1 MDPDLALIVI
11 AVISLTAI
19 VGRTVVKITNAR
31 LAAGTGQPDELKARV
46 EELESTVH
54 GLQQELVEAQERLD
68 FAERLLAKGAGQAED
83 RKTNTY
89 QREIR
94 HVRSLR
100 DESTCR
106 RRSTIRLSRRSHI
119 AGYPGRH

>member
-31 LAAGTGQPDELKARV
+31 VAAGAGQSDELKARV

-68 FAERLLAKGAGQAED
+68 FAERLLAKGTGQ
-83 RKTNTY
+83 T
-89 QREIR
+89 
-94 HVRSLR
+94 
-100 DESTCR
+100 
-106 RRSTIRLSRRSHI
+106 
-119 AGYPGRH
+119 

>member
-31 LAAGTGQPDELKARV
+31 VAAGAGQSDELKARV

-68 FAERLLAKGAGQAED
+68 FAERLLAKWSGQ
-83 RKTNTY
+83 T
-89 QREIR
+89 
-94 HVRSLR
+94 
-100 DESTCR
+100 
-106 RRSTIRLSRRSHI
+106 
-119 AGYPGRH
+119 

>member
-31 LAAGTGQPDELKARV
+31 LAAGAGQSDELKARV
-46 EELESTVH
+46 EELDSTVH

-68 FAERLLAKGAGQAED
+68 FAERLLAKGTGQ
-83 RKTNTY
+83 T
-89 QREIR
+89 
-94 HVRSLR
+94 
-100 DESTCR
+100 
-106 RRSTIRLSRRSHI
+106 
-119 AGYPGRH
+119 

>member
-68 FAERLLAKGAGQAED
+68 FAERLLAKGTGQ
-83 RKTNTY
+83 T
-89 QREIR
+89 
-94 HVRSLR
+94 
-100 DESTCR
+100 
-106 RRSTIRLSRRSHI
+106 
-119 AGYPGRH
+119 

>member
-19 VGRTVVKITNAR
+19 VGRTVVKITSAR
-31 LAAGTGQPDELKARV
+31 LAAGAGQSDELKARV

-68 FAERLLAKGAGQAED
+68 FAERLLAKGSGQ
-83 RKTNTY
+83 T
-89 QREIR
+89 
-94 HVRSLR
+94 
-100 DESTCR
+100 
-106 RRSTIRLSRRSHI
+106 
-119 AGYPGRH
+119 

>member
-31 LAAGTGQPDELKARV
+31 LAAGAGQPDELKARV
-46 EELESTVH
+46 EELDSTVH

-68 FAERLLAKGAGQAED
+68 FAERLLAKGTGQ
-83 RKTNTY
+83 T
-89 QREIR
+89 
-94 HVRSLR
+94 
-100 DESTCR
+100 
-106 RRSTIRLSRRSHI
+106 
-119 AGYPGRH
+119 